1 MSMNFRP
8 AVRTQTPILLGL
20 AGPSRSGKTYSALRI
35 ATGLAQGQPIF
46 MIDTESGRGLMYA
59 EKFTYQY
66 GELAA
71 PFTSER
77 YLQAIEDAKAAG
89 AKVIIVDSMSHEH
102 EGPGGMLEQHD
113 ANLDRMAGN
122 DFKKRKQ
129 VTFTAWIQPKKSHN
143 AFVNRLL
150 QMGAD
155 THFIFCFR
163 AKDKLLIKKGQE
175 PVSMGWTPICS
186 SRFEFEMTS
195 LLVLPEGSKGA
206 PDLEA
211 TASGLREP
219 LDTMIRAGTQLDES
233 VGKRLAEW
241 STSGAKTKSAA
252 STPADPPAL
261 ITPDQIAA
269 IETRCQDHGIPL
281 ADVKE
286 AASVSELAAITAK
299 RYSAVMKWIDA
310 EIDAKQAA

>member
-1 MSMNFRP
+1 MTMTFRP

-66 GELAA
+66 GELSA

-77 YLQAIEDAKAAG
+77 YLQAIEAAKAAG

-113 ANLDRMAGN
+113 ANLDRMAGT
-122 DFKKRKQ
+122 DFKKRER

-155 THFIFCFR
+155 THFLFCFR

-195 LLVLPEGSKGA
+195 LLVLPEGSKGV

-241 STSGAKTKSAA
+241 STSGSKPKPAA
-252 STPADPPAL
+252 PPPTDAPAC
-261 ITPDQIAA
+261 ITDEQIAA
-269 IETRCQDHGIPL
+269 IEARCTEHGIAL

-286 AASVSELAAITAK
+286 AASVTELAAITAK
-299 RYSAVMKWIDA
+299 RYRAVMAWIDA
-310 EIDAKQAA
+310 EIDAKATT